1 MARFS
6 LLTKLL
12 LAILTPTVISFAGFA
27 VLGHFAA
34 AQALEA
40 ELGRR
45 LAGIAA
51 VAATQISEES
61 VALLSPGDEESRTY
75 RNLRRRL
82 LEVRDAAG
90 VARVYLFAADLTA
103 LVDTDEVPIGTRY
116 YGLETSRAE
125 LRQVFPAENSGPP
138 RPVSSLLF
146 RGRGKDTKL
155 YKSGYA
161 PILSGQGGG
170 HPTEPVR
177 FAVGVDGSAALYADL
192 LGLRKTLLWVGSG
205 GVLGMVLLAVL
216 FGLGLTRPLRRLLDS
231 ARLIG
236 SGVLDEPVRIARRA
250 SRPGAADKPGGDEV
264 TELAEGLEAMRQAL
278 RARDERMQMM
288 LSGIAHEVRNPL
300 GGMELFAGLL
310 AEELQAAAESSQTGN
325 GHGKPLEVDAMRG
338 YVQRIKKE
346 LGHLQAVVSD
356 FLEYARRARPVLRP
370 LPVLDLLTEV
380 RDSVGGAPGV
390 TVTIE
395 IDAAVGED
403 KGALSVAGDATQL
416 RRALLNLC
424 HNAVQACA
432 ALPPEDTR
440 PRTVELSARL
450 SGTASVR
457 LSIRDSGPGIPEEA
471 LPKIWTPFFTTRAQ
485 GTGLGL
491 AFVREIVNDHGGD
504 ITVTTGPSGTCF
516 ELTLPA
522 PPSGSRQ

>member
-12 LAILTPTVISFAGFA
+12 LAILIPTVISFAGFA

-34 AQALEA
+34 ARALEE

-51 VAATQISEES
+51 VTATQISEES
-61 VALLSPGDEESRTY
+61 VALLAPGDEASRTY

-82 LEVRDAAG
+82 AEVRDAAG

-103 LVDTDEVPIGTRY
+103 RVDTDEVPIGTRY

-125 LRQVFPAENSGPP
+125 LRQVFPAASAGQP

-146 RGRGKDTKL
+146 RGRDGKL

-161 PILSGQGGG
+161 PLEGA
-170 HPTEPVR
+170 R

-192 LGLRKTLLWVGSG
+192 LGLRKTLFFVGGG
-205 GVLGMVLLAVL
+205 GVFAMVLLAIV
-216 FGLGLTRPLRRLLDS
+216 FGLGLTRPLRRLRES

-236 SGVLDEPVRIARRA
+236 SGVLDQPVRIARRPA
-250 SRPGAADKPGGDEV
+250 APKTAGAARRGDEV
-264 TELAEGLEAMRQAL
+264 AELAEGLEAMRQAL

-310 AEELQAAAESSQTGN
+310 AEELAATGEV
-325 GHGKPLEVDAMRG
+325 PLDVSTAQG
-338 YVQRIKKE
+338 YVQRIRKE
-346 LGHLQAVVSD
+346 LGHLQAVVND
-356 FLEYARRARPVLRP
+356 FLEYARRPRP
-370 LPVLDLLTEV
+370 LLAPLAVADLLAEV
-380 RDSVGGAPGV
+380 RDSVSAAATEVSVRLLPQDSPAYV
-390 TVTIE
+390 T
-395 IDAAVGED
+395 A
-403 KGALSVAGDATQL
+403 DATQL
-416 RRALLNLC
+416 RRALLNLA

-432 ALPPEDTR
+432 ALPADDPR
-440 PRTVELSARL
+440 PRTVELSAQPVSL
-450 SGTASVR
+450 AGDTVR
-457 LSIRDSGPGIPEEA
+457 LQVRDSGPGIPDDV
-471 LPKIWTPFFTTRAQ
+471 LPKIWAPFFTTRAK

-491 AFVREIVNDHGGD
+491 AFVSEIVREHGGS
-504 ITVTTGPSGTCF
+504 IHVSTGPAGTLF
-516 ELTLPA
+516 EITLPA
-522 PPSGSRQ
+522 CRPACRPASQAASQP

>member
-12 LAILTPTVISFAGFA
+12 LAILTPTVLSFAGFA

-45 LAGIAA
+45 LAAIAA

-82 LEVRDAAG
+82 LEVRDATG

-125 LRQVFPAENSGPP
+125 LRQVFPSENSGPP

-146 RGRGKDTKL
+146 RGRGKDSKL

-161 PILSGQGGG
+161 PILIGRSG
-170 HPTEPVR
+170 ESVR

-205 GVLGMVLLAVL
+205 GVLSMVLLAVL
-216 FGLGLTRPLRRLLDS
+216 FGLGLTRPLRRLQGS

-236 SGVLDEPVRIARRA
+236 SGVLDEPVHLVRRRTT
-250 SRPGAADKPGGDEV
+250 SGALGDEV
-264 TELAEGLEAMRQAL
+264 SELAEGLEAMRQAL

-310 AEELQAAAESSQTGN
+310 AEELQAAAESKTE
-325 GHGKPLEVDAMRG
+325 KPLEVDAMRG

-370 LPVLDLLTEV
+370 LPVIDLLTEV

-390 TVTIE
+390 TVTVTIE
-395 IDAAVGED
+395 GQDATPETP
-403 KGALSVAGDATQL
+403 LLVAGDATQL

-432 ALPPEDTR
+432 ALPAEDGR
-440 PRTVELSARL
+440 PRTVELSAQTM
-450 SGTASVR
+450 GTSVR
-457 LSIRDSGPGIPEEA
+457 LSIRDSGPGIAEES

-504 ITVTTGPSGTCF
+504 ITVATGPSGTCF

-522 PPSGSRQ
+522 PPSGLLR